1 MISLASRTVPNAFDV
16 ILVVTFDREESLGID
31 IRSDLRNFT
40 AQGLKVALV
49 SLSQTSGPNRYRNG
63 PLVKTAFDLDVP
75 ILGPKDV
82 SKTQLAIVYNPELI
96 VARQVR
102 GRFLAQQL
110 WLITEDG
117 TFEPTLEED
126 VIASVRE
133 FCVNEP
139 VRMAVNVSVQQVLSA
154 QVNTEI
160 GLWNYHAGFE
170 AVAETNGIDISWTK
184 NNYVGLPSGPFS
196 PEALSEVRV
205 AAGHTASAGLR
216 LCAMTDVPKKLQTG
230 KGEPDHLVGFPFV
243 PTDRDEFLKT
253 LFIYVVPRA
262 MLAGTTWRADVYRC
276 MSLGIPVAMPRVL
289 EPYFGN
295 AAKYYDADITE
306 LLPFVEQQMELQ
318 SGADA
323 GRELCLSRG
332 YGKTVDVLAAFGLFA
347 LEQSP
352 GTGEPARVD
361 DTERVPLSTVPVRH
375 PRVCFV
381 TSNGAGMGHLT
392 RLLAVARRLDPG
404 IDVSFVSMSQAC
416 GVVADYGYG
425 FEYVPSKGDMLVDGP
440 SWNQY
445 FNKRFLESLNR
456 LEPDVV
462 VFDGTWPYQGIAQA
476 VATYDAKFVWMRR
489 GMWRAETVD
498 TALVRN
504 TGFDTVIEPGD
515 LAASYDAGPTK
526 RAKDAH
532 MVAPIIVLDPSEI
545 QDRSQAR
552 EALGIEPGQRA
563 MLLTLGAGN
572 INKIDDDVKDV
583 LSAVR
588 SLPDRW
594 RIFMTSPLIAESR
607 DVAEGVENISIY
619 PLANYA
625 HAFDFVV
632 SATGYNSFHEWI
644 AYGVPALW
652 IANANTITDDQVGRA
667 RFAHDAGLGFAAGPG
682 GSISIADAV
691 QLLGQT
697 EVRTKIRAA
706 MQDSAFQN
714 GAGEAARHISQMAA
728 ARCLP

>member
-1 MISLASRTVPNAFDV
+1 MIQLASRTAPTTFDV
-16 ILVVTFDREESLGID
+16 ILVVAFDCEESLGID
-31 IRSDLRNFT
+31 IRADLGNFVSL
-40 AQGLKVALV
+40 GLRVALV
-49 SLSQTSGPNRYRNG
+49 SLSQGSSQNRYRNG
-63 PLVKTAFDLDVP
+63 PLVKAAFDLDVP

-82 SKTQLAIVYNPELI
+82 SKAQLAIVYNPDLLLE
-96 VARQVR
+96 RQLR
-102 GRFLAQQL
+102 GRFLAQHL
-110 WLITEDG
+110 WLITEAE
-117 TFEPTLEED
+117 TVIPTLD
-126 VIASVRE
+126 DDAIASARE
-133 FCVNEP
+133 FSVNEP
-139 VRMAVNVSVQQVLSA
+139 VRMAVNESVRQLISLQS
-154 QVNTEI
+154 NTEA
-160 GLWNYHAGFE
+160 GLWNFHAGLE
-170 AVAETNGIDISWTK
+170 CPPMTVGIDDSWTGCM
-184 NNYVGLPSGPFS
+184 YFGIPAGPFT
-196 PEALSEVRV
+196 PEVLRELRL
-205 AAGHTASAGLR
+205 TASQASSVGAR

-230 KGEPDHLVGFPFV
+230 KGEEDHLVGFPFV
-243 PTDRDEFLKT
+243 PKHHDEFLKT
-253 LFIYVVPRA
+253 LFMYVLPKS
-262 MLAGTTWRADVYRC
+262 MLAGPQWRDDVYKC
-276 MSLGIPVAMPRVL
+276 MSMGIPVGLPRVL

-295 AAKYYDADITE
+295 AATYFDEEIAE
-306 LLPFVEQQMELQ
+306 LLPFFEKPNRLHQAV
-318 SGADA
+318 DA
-323 GRELCLSRG
+323 GRTLSRSRLYIESG
-332 YGKTVDVLAAFGLFA
+332 DTLAAFGVSATRRGRPSGEIAPGGDSEQLLSST
-347 LEQSP
+347 LE
-352 GTGEPARVD
+352 ARA
-361 DTERVPLSTVPVRH
+361 

-445 FNKRFLESLNR
+445 FNKRFMESLNR
-456 LEPDVV
+456 LDPDVV
-462 VFDGTWPYQGIAQA
+462 VFDGTWPYQGVAQA
-476 VATYDAKFVWMRR
+476 VASYDAKFVWMRR

-498 TALVRN
+498 TSLVRN

-526 RAKDAH
+526 RAKDAR
-532 MVAPIIVLDPSEI
+532 MVAPIIVLDPTEI
-545 QDRSQAR
+545 LDRRQAR
-552 EALGIEPGQRA
+552 EALGIGAGEKA

-588 SLPDRW
+588 SLPEEW

-607 DVAEGVENISIY
+607 DVSEGVENISIY

-625 HAFDFVV
+625 KAFDFVV

-644 AYGVPALW
+644 AYEVPTLW

-697 EVRTKIRAA
+697 GVRAKVRAA
-706 MQDSAFQN
+706 MQDIAFQN

-728 ARCLP
+728 VRCRA